1 MIRYKKIYIPLRTR
15 KISVLNCSI
24 IPSILKQFDR
34 SWINS
39 NTISIWLQFHN
50 LILLPFSYTSSNS
63 SCIIDTQVNNLL
75 VAKKNIT
82 PTDSNSQLV
91 LIKLLYTCEVLL
103 SEATFPKD
111 WFDLLILRDSVVLSA
126 LFHVSARLNSYHIAG
141 ESCFSGLDKQI
152 WRDYFQCMVVLAVD
166 GCLQLEGFNENKRR
180 IVMDRWGLCILNN

>member
-1 MIRYKKIYIPLRTR
+1 MNKNLTR
-15 KISVLNCSI
+15 FQSDYNFRILFYLNQS
-24 IPSILKQFDR
+24 
-34 SWINS
+34 
-39 NTISIWLQFHN
+39 
-50 LILLPFSYTSSNS
+50 PFSCTTSNS